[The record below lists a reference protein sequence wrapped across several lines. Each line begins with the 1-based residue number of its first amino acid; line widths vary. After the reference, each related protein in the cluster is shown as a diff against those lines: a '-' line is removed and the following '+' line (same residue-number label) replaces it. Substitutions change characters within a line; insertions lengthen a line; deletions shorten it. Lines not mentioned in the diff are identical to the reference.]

1 MSTQILYF
9 IGLFLAMLYLV
20 MGFDDFIWDLVTL
33 TFRRRYRKQRL
44 DFKELNSRP
53 PKLLALAVAAWHE
66 DNVLG
71 DVISNIV
78 ESTDYPKSMYHIFLG
93 VYPNDAAS
101 IQVARTLEKTYSNIH
116 VVINDTP
123 GPTSKAQNL
132 NYVIQQIQVFEQEK
146 GLKFA
151 ALTIHDSEDVV
162 HPLELKVTNYLL
174 ETHEAMQFPV
184 FPMMRMPK
192 FSNFFQNL
200 TTGTY
205 ADEFAENHFSTMV
218 SRYTAKAFVPSAG
231 TGFTLSRETLESFGK
246 DYVLPKDSLT
256 EDYRLS
262 LTLYEKGIEMYYV
275 LEKVPRINKN
285 GKLTWDFVTT
295 RSIFPNTFKAAVKQ
309 KARWIL
315 GITMQSF
322 RFRDIFQMKG
332 IRFSGRYSLYKD
344 LKAKIGNLLV
354 LVGYPVLV
362 YFLVSLFVPL
372 TPIYPKGTLSWYLC
386 LIVTVMMIER
396 QLFRS
401 VAIYNVYGMRSVFF
415 ACLFPPLLPIRM
427 VWGNI
432 INLTAT
438 IKAYKQRLFETDQ
451 KKKQLLSEEIRHNET
466 DEENAREMDKGLSE
480 SLQKDSLT
488 KQQKDAPTS
497 EKKMNVEKKEQKG
510 FAWSKTDH
518 EFLERRILRNYYRTT
533 GDILLQKGYISANQ
547 LKQALKETR
556 EKDER
561 IGTYLIRKGMINEE
575 ELLDTLSEVK
585 HIQYI
590 YSGNLEDF
598 SLWQYASSF
607 EEQLLRRLSVLP
619 VIRVCGGYVIAFC
632 EESPEKAQTILK
644 EQYGIGV
651 QAAFLSTEAVKKG
664 LDLMYGKEKTEIP
677 AYRMI
682 QTMTEQGRISAE
694 QAIILRNYHYRLG
707 IPETK
712 LLEIMGLNQ
721 QKEFDNCISVE
732 EKT

>member
-146 GLKFA
+146 GIKFA

-295 RSIFPNTFKAAVKQ
+295 RSIFPNT
-309 KARWIL
+309 L
-315 GITMQSF
+315 
-322 RFRDIFQMKG
+322 
-332 IRFSGRYSLYKD
+332 
-344 LKAKIGNLLV
+344 
-354 LVGYPVLV
+354 
-362 YFLVSLFVPL
+362 
-372 TPIYPKGTLSWYLC
+372 
-386 LIVTVMMIER
+386 
-396 QLFRS
+396 
-401 VAIYNVYGMRSVFF
+401 
-415 ACLFPPLLPIRM
+415 
-427 VWGNI
+427 
-432 INLTAT
+432 
-438 IKAYKQRLFETDQ
+438 
-451 KKKQLLSEEIRHNET
+451 
-466 DEENAREMDKGLSE
+466 
-480 SLQKDSLT
+480 
-488 KQQKDAPTS
+488 
-497 EKKMNVEKKEQKG
+497 
-510 FAWSKTDH
+510 
-518 EFLERRILRNYYRTT
+518 
-533 GDILLQKGYISANQ
+533 
-547 LKQALKETR
+547 
-556 EKDER
+556 
-561 IGTYLIRKGMINEE
+561 
-575 ELLDTLSEVK
+575 
-585 HIQYI
+585 
-590 YSGNLEDF
+590 
-598 SLWQYASSF
+598 
-607 EEQLLRRLSVLP
+607 
-619 VIRVCGGYVIAFC
+619 
-632 EESPEKAQTILK
+632 
-644 EQYGIGV
+644 
-651 QAAFLSTEAVKKG
+651 
-664 LDLMYGKEKTEIP
+664 
-677 AYRMI
+677 
-682 QTMTEQGRISAE
+682 
-694 QAIILRNYHYRLG
+694 
-707 IPETK
+707 
-712 LLEIMGLNQ
+712 
-721 QKEFDNCISVE
+721 
-732 EKT
+732 

>member
-9 IGLFLAMLYLV
+9 IGLFLVVIYIL

-33 TFRRRYRKQRL
+33 TFRRQYQEQRL
-44 DFKELNSRP
+44 DFKELNSKP
-53 PKLLALAVAAWHE
+53 PKLLAFAVAAWHE

-71 DVISNIV
+71 DVVSNIV

-101 IQVARTLEKTYSNIH
+101 IQVARTLELTYPNVH
-116 VVINDTP
+116 MVINETP

-132 NYVIQQIQVFEQEK
+132 NYVIKQIQQFEREK
-146 GLKFA
+146 GYKFA
-151 ALTIHDSEDVV
+151 SLTIHDSEDVV

-184 FPMMRMPK
+184 FPMMKMPK
-192 FSNFFQNL
+192 FNNFFQNL

-231 TGFTLSRETLESFGK
+231 TGFTLSRKTLESFGE

-262 LTLYEKGIEMYYV
+262 LTLYEKGIQMYYV
-275 LEKVPRINKN
+275 LEKVPRINKK
-285 GKLTWDFVTT
+285 GKKVWDFVTT
-295 RSIFPNTFKAAVKQ
+295 RSIFPNTFKTAVKQ
-309 KARWIL
+309 KTRWIL

-322 RFRDIFQMKG
+322 GLRDIFGMKG

-354 LVGYPVLV
+354 LLGYPVLI
-362 YFLVSLFVPL
+362 YFLLSLFVPL

-386 LIVTVMMIER
+386 LIVTAMMIER
-396 QLFRS
+396 QIFRS

-415 ACLFPPLLPIRM
+415 ACLFPPLLPIRL

-438 IKAYKQRLFETDQ
+438 IRAYKQRLFETEQ
-451 KKKQLLSEEIRHNET
+451 KKNQLMAEEIKHNPE
-466 DEENAREMDKGLSE
+466 DDPEIHEKQIPIEK
-480 SLQKDSLT
+480 QK
-488 KQQKDAPTS
+488 QKEFVWA
-497 EKKMNVEKKEQKG
+497 
-510 FAWSKTDH
+510 KTDH
-518 EFLERRILRNYYRTT
+518 EFIEKKILKNYHRTI
-533 GDILLQKGYISANQ
+533 GDILLQKGYISADQ
-547 LKQALKETR
+547 LKEVLKETR
-556 EKDER
+556 EKEER
-561 IGTYLIRKGMINEE
+561 IGTYLVRKGLINEE
-575 ELLDTLSEVK
+575 ELLDALSEVK

-590 YSGNLEDF
+590 YSAHLEDF
-598 SLWQYASSF
+598 SLWQYASAF
-607 EEQLLRRLSVLP
+607 EEQLLRQLHVLP
-619 VIRVCGGYVIAFC
+619 VIRMQDGYVIAFC
-632 EESPEKAQTILK
+632 EESPEHAQTVLK
-644 EQYGIGV
+644 ERYGIRV
-651 QAAFLSTEAVKKG
+651 QAAFLSTEAVRKG
-664 LDLMYGKEKTEIP
+664 LNLMYTKNTPEIP

-682 QTMTEQGRISAE
+682 QNMLEQGRISAE
-694 QAIILRNYHYRLG
+694 QAIILRNYHYKLG

-712 LLEIMGLNQ
+712 LLEIMGLSQ
-721 QKEFDNCISVE
+721 QEENGNAAQATE
-732 EKT
+732 EKR